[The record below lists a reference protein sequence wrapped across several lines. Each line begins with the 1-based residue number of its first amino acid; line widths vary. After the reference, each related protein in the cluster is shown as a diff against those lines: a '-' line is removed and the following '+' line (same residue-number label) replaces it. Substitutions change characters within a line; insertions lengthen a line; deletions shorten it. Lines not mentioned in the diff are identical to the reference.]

1 MTDKLH
7 CPIKDI
13 PGYCGLYKIS
23 EDGRVYRFYKN
34 GNKREL
40 GGNVSHGYMR
50 VRLSMDNKARWHAVH
65 RLVADAFIPNPKKLP
80 QINHK
85 NGIKLDN
92 RVENLEWCTASE
104 NVQHAF
110 KSGLNKNTKEQYEL
124 AKAATAKPV
133 VCLETGEEYPSL
145 TDAGK
150 AKGVSFS
157 HIGQC
162 ALGKRQTAGGYH
174 WAYTD
179 SKKAQ
184 DALKVAI
191 KGIKQMEYD
200 NECSLGEGGG
210 LYSDDTPFEE
220 LLKEITSIT
229 KQEE

>member
-13 PGYCGLYKIS
+13 SGYCGIYKITA
-23 EDGRVYRFYKN
+23 DGRVYRFYKN
-34 GNKREL
+34 GKKREL
-40 GGNVSHGYMR
+40 GGNISHGYIR
-50 VRLSMDNKARWHAVH
+50 VRLSMNNQAQWHSIH
-65 RLVADAFIPNPKKLP
+65 RLVANAFIPNPNDLP

-110 KSGLNKNTKEQYEL
+110 KSGLNRNSKEQYEL

-133 VCLETGEEYPSL
+133 VCLETGEEYASL

-150 AKGVSFS
+150 ATGVSFS

-174 WAYTD
+174 WAYID
-179 SKKAQ
+179 GKKAQ
-184 DALKVAI
+184 DALKVARKCINWTIDAI
-191 KGIKQMEYD
+191 KNGLDRECDIAGCCELGLKRINEIIKQK
-200 NECSLGEGGG
+200 NE
-210 LYSDDTPFEE
+210 
-220 LLKEITSIT
+220 
-229 KQEE
+229 